1 MNPRSHPRQGAP
13 VTADG
18 RTPGENVLCPG
29 PVMDIALAPGADENG
44 LAVMLSQLVRQNL
57 ETNPH
62 KMPDFEALS
71 GVIAIVAED
80 AEVAL
85 TLCFDRGDL
94 RIHDGVLGVP
104 DVVIYG
110 TSDTIMALSNMPLN
124 RQGLPIPRRDDKAGQ
139 ELVRSVFRALFR
151 RQFRIEGM
159 LFHLPMLMHLTKV
172 MSVNG

>member
-1 MNPRSHPRQGAP
+1 MPAG
-13 VTADG
+13 
-18 RTPGENVLCPG
+18 NVLCPA
-29 PVMDIALAPGADENG
+29 PVTSKMDIALAPGASENG
-44 LAVMLSQLVRQNL
+44 LAVMLSELVRQNL

-71 GVIAIVAED
+71 GVVAIVAED
-80 AEVAL
+80 AEVSL

-110 TSDTIMALSNMPLN
+110 TSDTIMALSNMPLT
-124 RQGLPIPRRDDKAGQ
+124 RRGGLPIPRRDDKEGQ
-139 ELVRSVFRALFR
+139 ELVRSVFRALLR

-159 LFHLPMLMHLTKV
+159 LFHLPLLMRLTKV

>member
-1 MNPRSHPRQGAP
+1 
-13 VTADG
+13 
-18 RTPGENVLCPG
+18 
-29 PVMDIALAPGADENG
+29 MDIALAPGADENG
-44 LAVMLSQLVRQNL
+44 LAVMLSELVRQNL

-62 KMPDFEALS
+62 KMPDFEALF
-71 GVIAIVAED
+71 GVVAIVAED

-94 RIHDGVLGVP
+94 RIHNGVLGVP

-124 RQGLPIPRRDDKAGQ
+124 RLGLPVPARADTEG
-139 ELVRSVFRALFR
+139 RALALSVLR
-151 RQFRIEGM
+151 ALWKRQFRVEGL
-159 LFHLPMLMHLTKV
+159 LFHLPMLSRLTKV

>member
-1 MNPRSHPRQGAP
+1 MS
-13 VTADG
+13 
-18 RTPGENVLCPG
+18 G
-29 PVMDIALAPGADENG
+29 PMDIALAPGADENG
-44 LAVMLSQLVRQNL
+44 LAVMLSELVRQNL
-57 ETNPH
+57 EANPH

-85 TLCFDRGDL
+85 TLCFDRGNL
-94 RIHDGVLGVP
+94 RIYDRVLGVP

-110 TSDTIMALSNMPLN
+110 SSDTIMALSNMPLN

-139 ELVRSVFRALFR
+139 ELVRSVFRALVR
-151 RQFRIEGM
+151 RQFRIQGL

>member
-1 MNPRSHPRQGAP
+1 MPA
-13 VTADG
+13 
-18 RTPGENVLCPG
+18 

-44 LAVMLSQLVRQNL
+44 LAVMLSELVRQNL

-62 KMPDFEALS
+62 KMGDFEALS

-94 RIHDGVLGVP
+94 RIHNGVLGVP

-124 RQGLPIPRRDDKAGQ
+124 RQGLPIPARDDKAGQ
-139 ELVRSVFRALFR
+139 ELVRSVFRALVKR
-151 RQFRIEGM
+151 SFRIEGM
-159 LFHLPMLMHLTKV
+159 LFHLPMLMRLTKV